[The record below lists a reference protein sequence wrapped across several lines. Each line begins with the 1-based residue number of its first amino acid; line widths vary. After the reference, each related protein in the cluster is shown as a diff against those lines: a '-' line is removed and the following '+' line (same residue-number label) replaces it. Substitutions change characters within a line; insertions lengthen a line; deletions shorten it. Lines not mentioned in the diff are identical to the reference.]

1 MINND
6 ITKNYLREVSKE
18 DNLLLYKWINDI
30 NVRENSFSS
39 DKISFQDHCNW
50 FKASLK
56 NKNRFHYI
64 LENKQFLPLG
74 QIRFDVNQINKEI
87 LIDISIDSYFRGRGL
102 GKQILRKGLKKIK
115 NELKD
120 SYIFV
125 AEIKKKNISSVKIFS
140 NIGFK
145 QKKDDLEKDYLKM
158 IFKN

>member
-6 ITKNYLREVSKE
+6 ISDNYLREVSKE
-18 DNLLLYKWINDI
+18 DNLILYKWINDI
-30 NVRENSFSS
+30 NVRENSFASE
-39 DKISFQDHCNW
+39 KISFQDHNNW

-74 QIRFDVNQINKEI
+74 QIRFDVNQIKKEI

-102 GKQILRKGLKKIK
+102 GKQILKKGLKKIK
-115 NELKD
+115 NELKN

-158 IFKN
+158 IFKD